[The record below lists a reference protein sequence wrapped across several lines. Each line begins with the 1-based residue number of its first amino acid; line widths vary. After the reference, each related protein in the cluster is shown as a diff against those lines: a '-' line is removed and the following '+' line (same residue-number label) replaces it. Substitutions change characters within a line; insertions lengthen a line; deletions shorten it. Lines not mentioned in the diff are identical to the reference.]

1 MRLASR
7 TGFKKET
14 DPLAGS
20 HIFLIIL
27 FKTSFPPSLSAL
39 MMLFDPCSLTAYSR
53 RPLIR
58 WSRVC
63 ERCFGDPCSRTGGN
77 GFEHRHDEKR
87 KRLTMLHTVAP
98 PLVLR
103 YLAEHVGT
111 LIKQFVY
118 NPILGA
124 IFEVFKSVLND
135 KRTGFMTSERGP
147 FAFERL
153 VDAVEEISLSVMMR
167 EMTGT
172 DKAKMGGAGGV
183 HESSIIYSII
193 RFSNYIGRKNRQYL
207 APNMTSMF
215 VDQRLRRITP

>member
-1 MRLASR
+1 
-7 TGFKKET
+7 
-14 DPLAGS
+14 
-20 HIFLIIL
+20 
-27 FKTSFPPSLSAL
+27 
-39 MMLFDPCSLTAYSR
+39 
-53 RPLIR
+53 
-58 WSRVC
+58 
-63 ERCFGDPCSRTGGN
+63 
-77 GFEHRHDEKR
+77 
-87 KRLTMLHTVAP
+87 MLHTVAP

-103 YLAEHVGT
+103 YLAKNVGT
-111 LIKQFVY
+111 LIKQLVY
-118 NPILGA
+118 NPILCA
-124 IFEVFKSVLND
+124 IFEVFKGVLND

-153 VDAVEEISLSVMMR
+153 VDAVEEISLSVMR

-183 HESSIIYSII
+183 HESSIIYNIV